1 LISWRWNKPFTWDT
15 RKGRR
20 FFICFWQSRRVRR
33 KMIFCTMEHGM
44 NIGLLK
50 INDLKRCYEKTQ
62 TWCAS
67 PTRCFLCG
75 TRTTTSKL
83 GCHTLAYYIVMIHL
97 DTYLQIIF

>member
-20 FFICFWQSRRVRR
+20 FFICLWRSKRVRS

-50 INDLKRCYEKTQ
+50 INDLRRCYEKT
-62 TWCAS
+62 
-67 PTRCFLCG
+67 
-75 TRTTTSKL
+75 
-83 GCHTLAYYIVMIHL
+83 
-97 DTYLQIIF
+97 